1 MTQLSALRAHIA
13 ERLSKTSQTADLDAQ
28 VLLAHILDKPRAWL
42 TAHPEALLTQ
52 PQLASVEEAVSRLE
66 AGQPL
71 PYVLG
76 RWQFYGLEF
85 EVTPD
90 VLIPRPETELLVE
103 RGIAWLRAFP
113 HRKTVAD
120 IGTGSGAIAIAI
132 ALHVPEV
139 HILATDISSAALEVA
154 KRNAQKFNL
163 HNRIE
168 FCECDLLPSPSSSI
182 EPSSFDLIC
191 ANLPYIPSATLRTLP
206 VYGREPALAL
216 DGGADGLETI
226 RRLLALAPA
235 RLSPGGMMLLEI
247 EASQGLAVLSLAY
260 DHFHAAKI
268 SLSKDLAGCDRL
280 LQIQLL

>member
-103 RGIAWLRAFP
+103 P
-113 HRKTVAD
+113 
-120 IGTGSGAIAIAI
+120 
-132 ALHVPEV
+132 
-139 HILATDISSAALEVA
+139 
-154 KRNAQKFNL
+154 
-163 HNRIE
+163 
-168 FCECDLLPSPSSSI
+168 LPSPCTFQRYTSWQPTFQAPRSKWLNATRRNSI
-182 EPSSFDLIC
+182 YTIASNF
-191 ANLPYIPSATLRTLP
+191 ANAIYSPLHL
-206 VYGREPALAL
+206 PALNHPPS
-216 DGGADGLETI
+216 T
-226 RRLLALAPA
+226 
-235 RLSPGGMMLLEI
+235 
-247 EASQGLAVLSLAY
+247 
-260 DHFHAAKI
+260 
-268 SLSKDLAGCDRL
+268 
-280 LQIQLL
+280 

>member
-1 MTQLSALRAHIA
+1 MTQVSTLQKEIA
-13 ERLSKTSQTADLDAQ
+13 KRLLKTSETADLDAQ

-42 TAHPEALLTQ
+42 MAHPDALLTQ

-66 AGQPL
+66 AGEPL

-76 RWQFYGLEF
+76 HWQFYNLEL

-132 ALHVPEV
+132 AMHVPEA
-139 HILATDISSAALEVA
+139 HILATDISSAALAVA

-163 HNRIE
+163 QNRIE
-168 FCECDLLPSPSSSI
+168 FCECDLLPSKSCCI
-182 EPSSFDLIC
+182 QPSSFDLIC

-206 VYGREPALAL
+206 IYGREPALAL
-216 DGGADGLETI
+216 DGGADGLEMI
-226 RRLLALAPA
+226 RRLLTIVPA
-235 RLSPGGMMLLEI
+235 WLSPGGLMLLEI

-268 SLSKDLAGCDRL
+268 NLSKDLAGCDRL